1 MQPAPVIEALD
12 VIEDHAACLRA
23 GVQGEVVEPFGL
35 EQMEEALDRRIVV
48 AIARAAH
55 AADDAVAVE
64 EVLVLG
70 ARIGTAAIA
79 VMHEAGSRAARAH
92 RGSERFHGDRL
103 YGTGRGGPP
112 D

>member
-1 MQPAPVIEALD
+1 
-12 VIEDHAACLRA
+12 
-23 GVQGEVVEPFGL
+23 
-35 EQMEEALDRRIVV
+35 MEEALDRRIVV

-112 D
+112 DDAPRARVKEDREEEPALARPGLGDISEPQRRGRGA